1 LSLAIAALI
10 FAAAIGGAAFVIA
23 TELRAARAEA
33 TRTRAL
39 TILQAFA
46 PGIEAA
52 RADPRALLV
61 WQPLS
66 RAVRQ
71 LFPTECAAL
80 DQAAG
85 GSFPFTRE
93 QVQAAHSKWTTDW
106 LAWER
111 AHDADYKDRA
121 AVAEHELAA
130 SNGSPAARARV
141 DAIERE
147 KLDLYQRRYQDYV
160 QVARALQALIEHV
173 PAT

>member
-1 LSLAIAALI
+1 LILVVAALI
-10 FAAAIGGAAFVIA
+10 GAAAIVAAAYMIA
-23 TELRAARAEA
+23 AELRAAREDAA
-33 TRTRAL
+33 RGRTL

-61 WQPLS
+61 WQPLA

-71 LFPTECAAL
+71 LFPAECSAL
-80 DQAAG
+80 DAAAG
-85 GSFPFTRE
+85 GSFPFTHD
-93 QVQAAHSKWTTDW
+93 QVQAAHARWTTDW

-130 SNGSPAARARV
+130 ANGSPAARARV

-147 KLDLYQRRYQDYV
+147 KLDLYQRHYQEYV
-160 QVARALQALIEHV
+160 QVARALQALIEH
-173 PAT
+173 AGTQ

>member
-1 LSLAIAALI
+1 MSLVIAALI
-10 FAAAIGGAAFVIA
+10 VAAAIGAAAFVIA
-23 TELRAARAEA
+23 TEVRAARADA

-39 TILQAFA
+39 TILQLFA

-61 WQPLS
+61 WHPLG
-66 RAVRQ
+66 RAVRH
-71 LFPTECAAL
+71 LFPIELAAL
-80 DQAAG
+80 DKAAG
-85 GSFPFTRE
+85 GSFPFTRD
-93 QVQAAHSKWTTDW
+93 QVQAAHSQWTTDW

-160 QVARALQALIEHV
+160 QVARALQALIDN
-173 PAT
+173 AAA

>member
-1 LSLAIAALI
+1 MSLVIAALI
-10 FAAAIGGAAFVIA
+10 VAAAIGAAAFVIA
-23 TELRAARAEA
+23 TELRAARDEA
-33 TRTRAL
+33 TRARAL
-39 TILQAFA
+39 TILQTFA

-52 RADPRALLV
+52 QADPRAMLV
-61 WQPLS
+61 WQPLA

-71 LFPTECAAL
+71 LFPSECMAL
-80 DQAAG
+80 DKGAG

-93 QVQAAHSKWTTDW
+93 QMQAAHSRWTTDW

-130 SNGSPAARARV
+130 ANGSPAARARV

-160 QVARALQALIEHV
+160 QIAKALQALIENA

>member
-1 LSLAIAALI
+1 LSLVIAALI
-10 FAAAIGGAAFVIA
+10 VAAAIGGAAFVIA
-23 TELRAARAEA
+23 TELRAARTDA
-33 TRTRAL
+33 TRARAL

-61 WQPLS
+61 WQPLA

-71 LFPTECAAL
+71 MFPSECAAL
-80 DQAAG
+80 DAAAG

-93 QVQAAHSKWTTDW
+93 QVQAAHSRWTSDW

-111 AHDADYKDRA
+111 THDADYKDRA

-147 KLDLYQRRYQDYV
+147 KLDLYQRHYQDYV
-160 QVARALQALIEHV
+160 QVAKALQALIENA
-173 PAT
+173 PAR

>member
-1 LSLAIAALI
+1 LSLVIAALI
-10 FAAAIGGAAFVIA
+10 VAAAIGVAAFVIA
-23 TELRAARAEA
+23 TELRAARDDA
-33 TRTRAL
+33 TRARTL

-52 RADPRALLV
+52 QKDPRAMLV
-61 WQPLS
+61 WQPLA
-66 RAVRQ
+66 RVVRQ

-80 DQAAG
+80 DRAAG
-85 GSFPFTRE
+85 GPFPFTRE
-93 QVQAAHSKWTTDW
+93 QVQAAHSTWTTDW

-130 SNGSPAARARV
+130 ANGSPAARARV

-160 QVARALQALIEHV
+160 QVARALQALIENA

>member
-1 LSLAIAALI
+1 LILLLAALI
-10 FAAAIGGAAFVIA
+10 VAAAIGVA
-23 TELRAARAEA
+23 TYHVVAELRASREDAARA
-33 TRTRAL
+33 RAL
-39 TILQAFA
+39 AILRTFA

-52 RADPRALLV
+52 QADPRAMLV
-61 WQPLS
+61 WQPLA
-66 RAVRQ
+66 RVVRQ

-80 DQAAG
+80 DKAAG

-93 QVQAAHSKWTTDW
+93 QVQAAHSTWTTDW

-130 SNGSPAARARV
+130 ANGSPAARARV

-160 QVARALQALIEHV
+160 QVARALQALIENA